1 MEKLIING
9 KRKLSGQLTLPAAK
23 NAVLPLLALTVASR
37 GDIRLRGCLPIA
49 DVVKML
55 DILTFLGAKAYFD
68 GNDICVNCADNSN
81 RNTWHKYSAPVK

>member
-55 DILTFLGAKAYFD
+55 DIQLIFD
-68 GNDICVNCADNSN
+68 QYGFKI
-81 RNTWHKYSAPVK
+81 VKLMMKS